1 MNFELEKKWRDVV
14 AMTTKSFGEP
24 LDLQSIIFLIGLQE
38 LNMGYQKLKKD
49 QKIEVMHVALCTLLE
64 PYGYYEFVGKDQD
77 GWPHFKN
84 IQPVP
89 ALNQKEQEEMIKE
102 AIIDYFEQEPN
113 LEEILQ
119 TVKPQ

>member
-1 MNFELEKKWRDVV
+1 MNFELEKKWRDVL
-14 AMTTKSFGEP
+14 AMTTKSFGEQ

-64 PYGYYEFVGKDQD
+64 PYGYYEFVGKDED
-77 GWPHFKN
+77 GWPHYKN
-84 IQPVP
+84 VKAVP

-119 TVKPQ
+119 AVKPQ